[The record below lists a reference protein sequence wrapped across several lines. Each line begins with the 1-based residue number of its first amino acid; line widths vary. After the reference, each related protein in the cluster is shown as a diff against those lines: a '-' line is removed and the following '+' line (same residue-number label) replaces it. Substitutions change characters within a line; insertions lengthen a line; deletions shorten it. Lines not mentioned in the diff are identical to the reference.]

1 MFYHVNLYMPKTHK
15 KRITK
20 NQKRHTRKRSNSIAI
35 KRIPKAL
42 FKKLDALSPFELNYK
57 LIKMAGPNPLNAGRG
72 NPNFFNSF
80 GRQVFAD
87 LQQTAI
93 QLSTPKA
100 TDIEIY
106 PLENSMNFVKA
117 LTNKAKKWPARRRKF
132 FLEYLKYLIKSAKE
146 DKKDPHAI
154 VYDLVKSSLGC
165 YYPVPPQIQP
175 HLALIAERFL
185 YDLVMSAADG
195 SEKGALMKPNDFG
208 CFATEGAAAGIL
220 YVFNTLKENYLLLPK
235 DKIALITPIFSP
247 YLEMPRLAD
256 YDLEIVE
263 LKCDPASN
271 YSLPNSEIDK
281 LKDKG
286 IKALFMV
293 NPANPAAFSL
303 SKDNIDRIGHI
314 VDTER
319 QDLIVLSDNVYAPFA
334 DQYNSF
340 MISCPLNTIEVY
352 SLSKYFGTTGWRLG
366 LTMLAKNNR
375 IDKLLQNL
383 PQKYKKALHKR
394 YETAT
399 IDPEKLS
406 FMDRVVF
413 DSRQVAE
420 AHVGGLSTPQQVLMG
435 ILLYY
440 DIHDRAN
447 GEPYRKEIKSILKNR
462 ITSFYNELKTPIHIV
477 PTQTDYYSLID
488 IPGVTK
494 NLFGEKAAAYL
505 VKEYEYLE
513 FLFHLVSKYHTILLP
528 GAGFG
533 STPWRLRISLA
544 NLKDEQYPII
554 GKNIT
559 KCIHD
564 LVKPALR

>member
-1 MFYHVNLYMPKTHK
+1 MPKTHSARK
-15 KRITK
+15 HKH
-20 NQKRHTRKRSNSIAI
+20 HTRKRSGNVVV

-42 FKKLDALSPFELNYK
+42 FKKLDGLSPFELNYK
-57 LIKMAGPNPLNAGRG
+57 LIKMAGPNALNAGRG
-72 NPNFFNSF
+72 NPNFYNSF

-87 LQQTAI
+87 LQQAAI
-93 QLSTPKA
+93 QLSTNKA
-100 TDIEIY
+100 TDIHIY
-106 PLENSMNFVKA
+106 PLENSMNFVSA
-117 LTNKAKKWPARRRKF
+117 LTRKAKKWSSRRGKF
-132 FLEYLKYLIKSAKE
+132 FMEYMNYLIKCARE

-154 VYDLVKSSLGC
+154 IYDVVKSSLGC

-175 HLALIAERFL
+175 HLELVAERFL

-195 SEKGALMKPNDFG
+195 SEKGAKMKPSDFG

-247 YLEMPRLAD
+247 YLEMPRLSD

-263 LKCDPASN
+263 LKCDPNAN
-271 YSLPNSEIDK
+271 YALPDSEIDK
-281 LKDKG
+281 LKDKR

-303 SKDNIDRIGHI
+303 SKENIDRIGRI
-314 VDTER
+314 VDNER

-340 MISCPLNTIEVY
+340 MTSCPLNTIEVF

-366 LTMLAKNNR
+366 LTMVAKNNR
-375 IDKLLQNL
+375 FDKLLKNL
-383 PQKYKKALHKR
+383 PQKYKNALQKR

-399 IDPEKLS
+399 MDPSALT
-406 FMDRVVF
+406 FMDRLVF

-440 DIHDRAN
+440 DIHDKAN
-447 GEPYRKEIKSILKNR
+447 GEPYSNKIKSILRNR
-462 ITSFYNELKTPIHIV
+462 ITSFYNELNTPIQII

-488 IPGVTK
+488 IPSITR
-494 NLFGEKAAAYL
+494 NIYGEKAATYL

-513 FLFHLVSKYHTILLP
+513 FLFHLISKYHTILLP
-528 GAGFG
+528 GSGFG
-533 STPWRLRISLA
+533 ATPWRLRISLA
-544 NLKDEQYPII
+544 NLKDEEYPII
-554 GKNIT
+554 GKNIM
-559 KCIHD
+559 KAIGD
-564 LVKPALR
+564 LVAPVLR

>member
-1 MFYHVNLYMPKTHK
+1 MPTVKRKHK
-15 KRITK
+15 SKKRSTRKNRVKRITP
-20 NQKRHTRKRSNSIAI
+20 QMFRKL
-35 KRIPKAL
+35 K
-42 FKKLDALSPFELNYK
+42 ALSPFELNYQ
-57 LIKMAGPNPLNAGRG
+57 LIKMAGPNALNAGRG

-80 GRQVFAD
+80 GRQVFAR
-87 LQQTAI
+87 LQETAI
-93 QLSTPKA
+93 ALSTHR
-100 TDIEIY
+100 TNDLFEY
-106 PLENSMNFVKA
+106 PLPDEMNFSRALVKSSRSWPQ
-117 LTNKAKKWPARRRKF
+117 AKGEF
-132 FLEYLKYLIKSAKE
+132 FRSYLSYLKMLSKKNNIDE
-146 DKKDPHAI
+146 DKI
-154 VYDLVKSSLGC
+154 IYDVVKSSLGC

-175 HLALIAERFL
+175 HLELVSQKFL
-185 YDLVMSAADG
+185 YDLVMAAADG
-195 SEKGALMKPNDFG
+195 SEKGAKMQPSDFT

-247 YLEMPRLAD
+247 YLEMPRLLD

-263 LKCDPASN
+263 LKCDPN
-271 YSLPNSEIDK
+271 DDYSLPDSEIDK
-281 LKDKG
+281 LKDKK

-303 SKDNIDRIGHI
+303 SKKNIDRIGEI
-314 VDTER
+314 VEKER
-319 QDLIVLSDNVYAPFA
+319 RDLIVLSDNVYAPFA

-366 LTMLAKNNR
+366 LTMVAKNNR
-375 IDKLLQNL
+375 INDLLKNL
-383 PQKYKKALHKR
+383 PMKYKKRLHKR
-394 YETAT
+394 YEVAT
-399 IDPEKLS
+399 ISPEKLT
-406 FMDRVVF
+406 FMDRLVF

-447 GEPYRKEIKSILKNR
+447 GEPYRNNLKSILRKR
-462 ITSFYNELKTPIHIV
+462 IKSFYKPLNTEIEIK
-477 PTQTDYYSLID
+477 PTSTDYYSLIN
-488 IPGVTK
+488 IPDVCK
-494 NLFGEKAAAYL
+494 NVYGKEAAEYL
-505 VKEYEYLE
+505 VKNYEYLE

-533 STPWRLRISLA
+533 ATDWRLRISLA

-554 GKNIT
+554 GENI
-559 KCIHD
+559 K
-564 LVKPALR
+564 KALKDMVRPVLK